1 MDVLVAYATR
11 HGATR
16 GIAERIAARL
26 NAAADLAA
34 VVMPID
40 EVDDVE
46 QYGAVVVGGATYMF
60 QWARTATRFVRR
72 HQEELARR
80 PVWLFSSGPLGTDLV
95 DEDGTDVR
103 KAARPREFDELH
115 ELVEPEDEAVFF
127 GAYDPDAPPIGL
139 AERIVRRLPAAREAL
154 PAGDFRDW
162 PRIDAWAYGI
172 AARLDE
178 LRRDRAITIVLP
190 ARAPSE
196 GETSPV

>member
-1 MDVLVAYATR
+1 MDVLVTYATR

-26 NAAADLAA
+26 DAAGDLTA
-34 VVMPID
+34 VLTPID
-40 EVDDVE
+40 EVHDVE
-46 QYGAVVVGGATYMF
+46 AYDAVVVGGAVYMF
-60 QWARTATRFVRR
+60 HWARPATRFVRR

-95 DEDGTDVR
+95 DQDGNDVLES
-103 KAARPREFDELH
+103 ARPKEFDELH
-115 ELVEPEDEAVFF
+115 QLVEPEDEAVFF
-127 GAYDPDAPPIGL
+127 GAYDPDAPAIGL
-139 AERIVRRLPAAREAL
+139 GERVVRLLPAARDTL

-162 PRIDAWAYGI
+162 QRIDAWADGI

-190 ARAPSE
+190 AQAPSE
-196 GETSPV
+196 DEPSRA